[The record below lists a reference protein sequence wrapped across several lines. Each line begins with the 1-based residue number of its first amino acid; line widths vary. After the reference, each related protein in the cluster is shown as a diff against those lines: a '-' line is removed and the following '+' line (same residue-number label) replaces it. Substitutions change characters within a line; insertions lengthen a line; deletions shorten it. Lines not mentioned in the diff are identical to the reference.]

1 MINQYPVAFVGN
13 ILFSSSDFQADKVS
27 FIFLLHPIL
36 AMAERY
42 PEAEKPNCPLCS
54 KAFESWRAV
63 RGHLDPK
70 NPGKAHK
77 DLEKAAL
84 QEALDSVPT
93 RDICPFCNK
102 KFAQVHQHQ
111 TSCPANPKNKK
122 ALGEVSGVDPS
133 SSLLIADPYAG
144 KSNADFEEA
153 MKQRLL
159 KRERVME
166 KTADQYMRF
175 IKKFI
180 ELETAEDPQFVAWQW
195 LMVGTKAEPDPR
207 FRELRVYQDY
217 SEHLIT
223 NQGSSTHSH
232 MEAAYRHLLRW
243 VKGNWNASS
252 RDPASAIERCEASL
266 EEARKGK
273 VKGGPLVG
281 QGKKSSKGDST
292 LVHLDLSI
300 VYRVRQTF
308 FDSNLRRE
316 TLQRFRDGKF
326 TSPKVE
332 IMTLEEAGC
341 FLTLELYLTQGGTR
355 MDVVQNMTLSMLLEA
370 KHALQECPYCKVTG
384 DYAAHKE
391 QCLERPRRAGR
402 TDYDSDSEASRQVG
416 MLWRVPVP
424 NHKTARSAG
433 TLEVMIRNELLNIV
447 RRFVRVRWGTQGP
460 GDVKLFKEYTWYRQ
474 RTILGRIIKA
484 ENPSLWALAN
494 PNPTGPEPTLP
505 LNAFRRLALNCID
518 EESDPRKQDKQLRSV
533 GTSKD
538 MLDKVYKDS
547 RDQSLQRSKAV
558 LEIGG
563 GRPILPDEQPVT
575 GKVVA
580 LLVPFGPSTSGEYT
594 GKGKGKGKR
603 SIPATAKVIRPSA
616 SAQPVQVSQ
625 RLYLERG

>member
-1 MINQYPVAFVGN
+1 
-13 ILFSSSDFQADKVS
+13 
-27 FIFLLHPIL
+27 
-36 AMAERY
+36 MAERY

-122 ALGEVSGVDPS
+122 ALGEVSGV
-133 SSLLIADPYAG
+133 SLLKADPYAG

-166 KTADQYMRF
+166 KTADLYMRF

-195 LMVGTKAEPDPR
+195 LMVGTKAEPDLR
-207 FRELRVYQDY
+207 FREVRVVQYY

-232 MEAAYRHLLRW
+232 MDAAYRHLVSW
-243 VKGNWNASS
+243 QKETWNASS
-252 RDPASAIERCEASL
+252 QDPASAIERSLASL
-266 EEARKGK
+266 EEQRKGR

-292 LVHLDLSI
+292 LVHLDPSV

-355 MDVVQNMTLSMLLEA
+355 MDLVQNMTLSMLLEA

-460 GDVKLFKEYTWYRQ
+460 GDVELFREYSWPRQ

-484 ENPSLWALAN
+484 ENPRLWALAN
-494 PNPTGPEPTLP
+494 PNPAVPTLTI
-505 LNAFRRLALNCID
+505 NAFRRLALDCID
-518 EESDPRKQDKQLRSV
+518 EESDPKKRDKQLRSV

-563 GRPILPDEQPVT
+563 GRPILPDEQPV
-575 GKVVA
+575 VA
-580 LLVPFGPSTSGEYT
+580 LPVPFGPSTSGEYT

-603 SIPATAKVIRPSA
+603 SVPGTAKVIRPSA
-616 SAQPVQVSQ
+616 SAQPVQVSP

>member
-1 MINQYPVAFVGN
+1 
-13 ILFSSSDFQADKVS
+13 
-27 FIFLLHPIL
+27 
-36 AMAERY
+36 MAERY

-122 ALGEVSGVDPS
+122 ALGEVSGV
-133 SSLLIADPYAG
+133 SLLKADPYAG

-166 KTADQYMRF
+166 KTADLYMRF

-195 LMVGTKAEPDPR
+195 LMVGTKAEPDLR
-207 FRELRVYQDY
+207 FREVRVVQYY

-232 MEAAYRHLLRW
+232 MEAAYRHLVSW
-243 VKGNWNASS
+243 QKETWNASS
-252 RDPASAIERCEASL
+252 QDPASAIERSLASL

-273 VKGGPLVG
+273 VKGVPLVG

-292 LVHLDLSI
+292 LVHLDPSV

-355 MDVVQNMTLSMLLEA
+355 MDLVRNMTLSMLLEA

-424 NHKTARSAG
+424 KHKTARSAG

-447 RRFVRVRWGTQGP
+447 RRFVRVRWGTEGP
-460 GDVKLFKEYTWYRQ
+460 GDVELFREYSWYRQ
-474 RTILGRIIKA
+474 RTILGRIITA
-484 ENPSLWALAN
+484 ENPRLWAAAN
-494 PNPTGPEPTLP
+494 PNPARPTLEI
-505 LNAFRRLALNCID
+505 NAFRRLALDCID
-518 EESDPRKQDKQLRSV
+518 EESDPKKRDKQLRSV

-563 GRPILPDEQPVT
+563 GRPILPDEQPV
-575 GKVVA
+575 VA
-580 LLVPFGPSTSGEYT
+580 LPVPFGPSTSGEYT
-594 GKGKGKGKR
+594 GKGKGKR
-603 SIPATAKVIRPSA
+603 SVPGTAKVIRPSA
-616 SAQPVQVSQ
+616 SAQPVQVSP

>member
-27 FIFLLHPIL
+27 FIFLLQPIL

-166 KTADQYMRF
+166 KTADLYMRF

-195 LMVGTKAEPDPR
+195 LMVGTKAEPDLR
-207 FRELRVYQDY
+207 FREVRVVQYY

-232 MEAAYRHLLRW
+232 MDAAYRHLVSW
-243 VKGNWNASS
+243 QKETWNASS
-252 RDPASAIERCEASL
+252 QDPASAIERSLASL
-266 EEARKGK
+266 EEQRKGR

-292 LVHLDLSI
+292 LVHLDPSV

-424 NHKTARSAG
+424 KHKTARSAG

-460 GDVKLFKEYTWYRQ
+460 GDVELFREYTWPRQ

-484 ENPSLWALAN
+484 ENPRLWALAN
-494 PNPTGPEPTLP
+494 PNPAVPTLTI
-505 LNAFRRLALNCID
+505 NAFRRLALDCID
-518 EESDPRKQDKQLRSV
+518 EESDPKKRDKQLRSV
-533 GTSKD
+533 GTSKA

-563 GRPILPDEQPVT
+563 GRPILPDEQPV
-575 GKVVA
+575 VA
-580 LLVPFGPSTSGEYT
+580 LPVPFGPSTSGEYT

>member
-1 MINQYPVAFVGN
+1 
-13 ILFSSSDFQADKVS
+13 
-27 FIFLLHPIL
+27 
-36 AMAERY
+36 MAERY

-122 ALGEVSGVDPS
+122 ALGEVSGV
-133 SSLLIADPYAG
+133 SLLKADPYAG

-166 KTADQYMRF
+166 KTADLYMRF

-195 LMVGTKAEPDPR
+195 LMVGTKAEPDLR
-207 FRELRVYQDY
+207 FREVRVVQYY

-232 MEAAYRHLLRW
+232 MDAAYRHLVSW
-243 VKGNWNASS
+243 QKETWNASS
-252 RDPASAIERCEASL
+252 QDPASAIERSLASL
-266 EEARKGK
+266 EEQRKGR

-292 LVHLDLSI
+292 LVHLDPSV

-355 MDVVQNMTLSMLLEA
+355 MDLVQNMTLSMLLEA

-424 NHKTARSAG
+424 KHKTARSAG

-460 GDVKLFKEYTWYRQ
+460 GDVELFREYTWPRQ

-484 ENPSLWALAN
+484 ENPRLWALAN
-494 PNPTGPEPTLP
+494 PNPAVPTLTI
-505 LNAFRRLALNCID
+505 NAFRRLALDCID
-518 EESDPRKQDKQLRSV
+518 EESDPKKRDKQLRSV

-563 GRPILPDEQPVT
+563 GRPILPDEQPV
-575 GKVVA
+575 VA
-580 LLVPFGPSTSGEYT
+580 LPVPFGPSTSGEYT

-603 SIPATAKVIRPSA
+603 SVPGTAKVIRPSA
-616 SAQPVQVSQ
+616 SAQPVQVSP

>member
-1 MINQYPVAFVGN
+1 
-13 ILFSSSDFQADKVS
+13 
-27 FIFLLHPIL
+27 
-36 AMAERY
+36 MAERY

-122 ALGEVSGVDPS
+122 ALGEV
-133 SSLLIADPYAG
+133 IADPYAG

-159 KRERVME
+159 KRERVTE

-180 ELETAEDPQFVAWQW
+180 ELETAKDPQFVAWQW
-195 LMVGTKAEPDPR
+195 LMVGTKAERDPR
-207 FRELRVYQDY
+207 FRPLRVIQAY

-232 MEAAYRHLLRW
+232 MWSAYRHLVSW
-243 VKGNWNASS
+243 VKEKWNASS
-252 RDPASAIERCEASL
+252 QDPASAIERSLASL
-266 EEARKGK
+266 EEQRKGK

-292 LVHLDLSI
+292 LVHLDPSI

-355 MDVVQNMTLSMLLEA
+355 MDLVRNMTLSMLLEA

-424 NHKTARSAG
+424 KHKTARSAG

-447 RRFVRVRWGTQGP
+447 RRFVRVRWGTEGP
-460 GDVKLFKEYTWYRQ
+460 GDVELFSEYTWYRQ
-474 RTILGRIIKA
+474 RTILGRIITA
-484 ENPSLWALAN
+484 ENPSLWAAAN
-494 PNPTGPEPTLP
+494 PNPARPTLEI
-505 LNAFRRLALNCID
+505 NAFRRLALDCID
-518 EESDPRKQDKQLRSV
+518 EESDPKKRDKQLRSV

-563 GRPILPDEQPVT
+563 GRPILPDEQPV
-575 GKVVA
+575 VA
-580 LLVPFGPSTSGEYT
+580 LPVPFGPSTSGEYT
-594 GKGKGKGKR
+594 GKGKGKGKGKR
-603 SIPATAKVIRPSA
+603 SVPGTAKVIRPSA
-616 SAQPVQVSQ
+616 SAQPVQVSP

>member
-13 ILFSSSDFQADKVS
+13 ILFSSSDFQADKFS
-27 FIFLLHPIL
+27 FIFLLQPIL

-232 MEAAYRHLLRW
+232 MWSAYRHLVSW
-243 VKGNWNASS
+243 QKETWNASS
-252 RDPASAIERCEASL
+252 QDPASAIERSLASL
-266 EEARKGK
+266 EEQRKGR